1 MHSFFAPR
9 AKAQTKPAE
18 ASISTTSE
26 EPAEGVAATTIHAGQ
41 KRVIQDDDDE
51 AVMTTSA
58 PAAKVEKTSEYESK
72 ENFANGGAVPLKAG
86 GAIPSDLNDF
96 VSWKVG
102 DRIPY
107 SAVCN
112 TFEMISQVSGRLDKE
127 ACFTRLFRA
136 VALTY
141 PSDLSAVVYLA
152 SNSIS
157 PAYEGLELGI
167 GDSLLVKAIVEATGR
182 KKEAVEEAYKK
193 DGDLGIVALQSR
205 QSQKTLSFAAK
216 PKPLLATEMLENL
229 ISITQ
234 TKVKLDMLT
243 SFLVTYV
250 RFVIFNILLRT

>member
-1 MHSFFAPR
+1 MHNFFAPR
-9 AKAQTKPAE
+9 AKAQSKPAD
-18 ASISTTSE
+18 ASVSSTSA
-26 EPAEGVAATTIHAGQ
+26 EPAEPAVATATTILAGQ
-41 KRVIQDDDDE
+41 KRVIQDDEDNE
-51 AVMTTSA
+51 TEMTSST
-58 PAAKVEKTSEYESK
+58 PAAKVEKTSEHESK
-72 ENFANGGAVPLKAG
+72 ENFANGGAAPPTAAG
-86 GAIPSDLNDF
+86 SIPSDLKGL

-107 SAVCN
+107 SAICN

-182 KKEAVEEAYKK
+182 KKEAVEDAYKK

-216 PKPLLATEMLENL
+216 PKPLLAAEMLENL
-229 ISITQ
+229 VSITQ
-234 TKVKLDMLT
+234 TKVKTVTL
-243 SFLVTYV
+243 FLHLNVY
-250 RFVIFNILLRT
+250 